1 MKSKKIILA
10 GAFSFCLPG
19 LGQLFL
25 NRPLSSVVF
34 FTLFIIAE
42 LNPPYLK
49 GLPVIALISSLEAF
63 MTGDQNWP
71 LNKYS
76 IYLYSFS
83 SFIILTALT
92 APSLLLNTITGVVRK
107 SGLNSRSQLT

>member
-76 IYLYSFS
+76 IYLYSVIAS
-83 SFIILTALT
+83 LSLVYWILLLSPTIIPMALT
-92 APSLLLNTITGVVRK
+92 N
-107 SGLNSRSQLT
+107 

>member
-49 GLPVIALISSLEAF
+49 LIS
-63 MTGDQNWP
+63 
-71 LNKYS
+71 NKY
-76 IYLYSFS
+76 
-83 SFIILTALT
+83 
-92 APSLLLNTITGVVRK
+92 VVSMCLIKEKKKTRYYYF
-107 SGLNSRSQLT
+107 